1 MRGAKDGRPLSGG
14 SASKMRLDQ
23 IFSLFLLLAFI
34 LFSLFYLQHIL
45 SGPPERT
52 YTNPLLERQLAA
64 LRNRQGKVKAK
75 ANVDLSAMNDIDRYE
90 AEERRDLG
98 RDVEERQM
106 AALEDHSSADD
117 VTFLF
122 AALDMG
128 RDKLPFNDE
137 PVDLE
142 EYVKK
147 TMELIASQFKNEKVR
162 VIIEK
167 KHDSIVKPF
176 LTDNIDVKHV
186 DVAKLREWKHYP
198 MIEKIRKAD
207 WWAVSAPEAAAAP
220 QGQSDLYGPVVMHR
234 LFWLRDLARENPYK
248 TKYFMW
254 MDASSCTPRMGT
266 EKGVDVAEVK
276 TKGRYFMDKFMVTIT
291 PMYKD
296 HHIHGC
302 NRAAMLRLTQD
313 KTVCFEVKA
322 WVMGGKREYVIK
334 IADLYEEMLTEALPL
349 GCLGTEE
356 TMLSLVWYNRP
367 DLFHVHYNAPKHV
380 PFDGGDICKF
390 VNKGP
395 ETEWKDPEMYTQQAW
410 FQEQKK
416 LAAAKKA
423 VHA

>member
-1 MRGAKDGRPLSGG
+1 MAGATSN
-14 SASKMRLDQ
+14 KMRLDQ

-52 YTNPLLERQLAA
+52 YTNPLLERQLEE
-64 LRNRQGKVKAK
+64 LRRRKTTKPK
-75 ANVDLSAMNDIDRYE
+75 VDLGALNDIERYE

-98 RDVEERQM
+98 RDREEREL

-122 AALDMG
+122 AAIDLG
-128 RDKLPFNDE
+128 RDKLTFYDE
-137 PVDLE
+137 EVALE
-142 EYVKK
+142 QYVEK
-147 TMELIASQFKNEKVR
+147 TIELIASQFKDEKVR
-162 VIIEK
+162 LMIEK
-167 KHDSIVKPF
+167 KHDSIVQPH
-176 LTDNIDVKHV
+176 LTANIEVVHV

-198 MIEKIRKAD
+198 LIEKIRKAD
-207 WWAVSAPEAAAAP
+207 WWAVSAPEVAASA
-220 QGQSDLYGPVVMHR
+220 QGQSDLYAPVVMHR
-234 LFWLRDLARENPYK
+234 LLWLRDLAKQNPFK

-254 MDASSCTPRMGT
+254 MDASTCTARMGT
-266 EKGVDVAEVK
+266 ENGIDVAEVK
-276 TKGRYFMDKFMVTIT
+276 TKGRYFMDKFMTTIT

-296 HHIHGC
+296 RHIHGC

-313 KTVCFEVKA
+313 RTVCFETKA
-322 WVMGGKREYVIK
+322 WLMGGRRSYIIK
-334 IADLYEEMLTEALPL
+334 IAELYEEMLTNALPL

-356 TMLSLVWYNRP
+356 TMLSMVWYNRP
-367 DLFHVHYNAPKHV
+367 DLFHVHYNAPKRV

-395 ETEWKDPEMYTQQAW
+395 ETEWKDPDMYTEQKW

-416 LAAAKKA
+416 LAAEKKS
-423 VHA
+423 VV